1 MLTRIEQGSAA
12 DIVLPDMGAGSRRV
26 PYSELESE
34 YIGYALFARPEFQF
48 DTRSED
54 IRVADPK
61 GWFWGTIFSSW
72 KIYAE
77 VIVAAL
83 LVNSFALAS
92 PLFIMNVYDRVVPN
106 AAIETLWVLALGAA
120 TVFGFD
126 FLLKML
132 RSYFVDVAG
141 KTADTRIGAR
151 LFQQVL
157 GMKMADRP
165 PSAGA
170 LASNL
175 REFEHLRDFFT
186 SSTLTALVDFPF
198 ALLFIFIISII
209 GGVKIA
215 LIPLVA
221 MLPIMIVGMFV
232 QIPLRR
238 ISQQSFRE
246 SAQKHAILVEA
257 ITGIETIKSTASEGR
272 MQRAWETFSAVTV
285 RTGMKA
291 QTFSALAVNFSAFAI
306 QLVTIGVV
314 IVGVFLIRDGE
325 LTVGALVA
333 STMLTGRAMAPL
345 SQIAAILTRF
355 NQARASLS
363 ALDILMRTPVDRPDG
378 KSFVSRPNVAGQIT
392 FKEVTFTYPEQN
404 TPALNK
410 VSFSI
415 NAGEKVGIVG
425 RIGCGKSTLER
436 LLIGLY
442 EPEEGAI
449 LVDGTDVRQ
458 IDPADLRHSI
468 GVVPQDQYL
477 FFGSIMENIALGAP
491 YADDATILRAARI
504 AGVDEFVNRHPQGF
518 DMPVGERGQMLS
530 GGQRQ
535 SVSVAR
541 ALLFDP
547 PILLLDEPT
556 SSMDNTSESRFK
568 ARLANL
574 LGNKTLI
581 LITHRGSML
590 SVVDRLIVL
599 DTGRVVADGP
609 KDEVLEA
616 LASGRIQAVVT

>member
-1 MLTRIEQGSAA
+1 
-12 DIVLPDMGAGSRRV
+12 
-26 PYSELESE
+26 
-34 YIGYALFARPEFQF
+34 
-48 DTRSED
+48 
-54 IRVADPK
+54 
-61 GWFWGTIFSSW
+61 
-72 KIYAE
+72 
-77 VIVAAL
+77 
-83 LVNSFALAS
+83 
-92 PLFIMNVYDRVVPN
+92 
-106 AAIETLWVLALGAA
+106 
-120 TVFGFD
+120 
-126 FLLKML
+126 
-132 RSYFVDVAG
+132 
-141 KTADTRIGAR
+141 
-151 LFQQVL
+151 
-157 GMKMADRP
+157 
-165 PSAGA
+165 
-170 LASNL
+170 
-175 REFEHLRDFFT
+175 
-186 SSTLTALVDFPF
+186 
-198 ALLFIFIISII
+198 
-209 GGVKIA
+209 
-215 LIPLVA
+215 
-221 MLPIMIVGMFV
+221 
-232 QIPLRR
+232 
-238 ISQQSFRE
+238 
-246 SAQKHAILVEA
+246 
-257 ITGIETIKSTASEGR
+257 
-272 MQRAWETFSAVTV
+272 
-285 RTGMKA
+285 
-291 QTFSALAVNFSAFAI
+291 
-306 QLVTIGVV
+306 
-314 IVGVFLIRDGE
+314 
-325 LTVGALVA
+325 
-333 STMLTGRAMAPL
+333 MAPL

-442 EPEEGAI
+442 EPEESAI

-458 IDPADLRHSI
+458 IDPADLRHSM

-477 FFGSIMENIALGAP
+477 FYGSIKENIALGAP

-535 SVSVAR
+535 AVSVAR

-609 KDEVLEA
+609 NSPLTKSSLDEV
-616 LASGRIQAVVT
+616 GMV

>member
-1 MLTRIEQGSAA
+1 MAE
-12 DIVLPDMGAGSRRV
+12 IVLPDMGAGSRRV
-26 PYSELESE
+26 PVSELETE

-48 DTRSED
+48 DTRSD
-54 IRVADPK
+54 DLRTADPK
-61 GWFWGTIFSSW
+61 GWFWGTLVSSW
-72 KIYAE
+72 RIYAE
-77 VIVAAL
+77 VVLAAV

-92 PLFIMNVYDRVVPN
+92 PLFTMNVYDRVVPN

-165 PSAGA
+165 ASAGA

-186 SSTLTALVDFPF
+186 SSTLTAIVDFPF
-198 ALLFIFIISII
+198 ALLFVFIISII
-209 GGVKIA
+209 GGAQIA

-221 MLPIMIVGMFV
+221 MLPIIIVGMIV
-232 QIPLRR
+232 QIPLKA

-246 SAQKHAILVEA
+246 SSQKHAILVEA
-257 ITGIETIKSTASEGR
+257 ITGIETIKTTASEGR
-272 MQRAWETFSAVTV
+272 MQRAWETFSAVTAC
-285 RTGMKA
+285 TGMKA
-291 QTFSALAVNFSAFAI
+291 QTFSSFAVNFSSFAI
-306 QLVTIGVV
+306 QLVTVGVV
-314 IVGVFLIRDGE
+314 IAGVFAIRDGD
-325 LTVGALVA
+325 LIVGALVA
-333 STMLTGRAMAPL
+333 CTMLTGRAMAPL

-355 NQARASLS
+355 NQSHASLA
-363 ALDILMRTPVDRPDG
+363 ALDVLMRTPVDRPDG
-378 KSFVSRPNVAGQIT
+378 KSFVSRPNLGGQIT
-392 FKEVTFTYPEQN
+392 FKDVTFTYPGQN

-410 VSFSI
+410 VSFTI
-415 NAGEKVGIVG
+415 NGGEKIGIVG

-449 LVDGTDVRQ
+449 FVDGTDVPQ
-458 IDPADLRHSI
+458 IDPADLRHSV
-468 GVVPQDQYL
+468 GCVPQDQYL
-477 FFGSIMENIALGAP
+477 FFGSVKENIALGAP
-491 YADDATILRAARI
+491 YADDFTILRAARI

-535 SVSVAR
+535 SMAVAR

-547 PILLLDEPT
+547 PILVLDEPT
-556 SSMDNTSESRFK
+556 SSMDHTTESRFK

-574 LGNKTLI
+574 LGAKTLL

-599 DTGRVVADGP
+599 VTGRVVADGP

-616 LASGRIQAVVT
+616 LASGRIQAVTS